1 MPKHH
6 SSTINAARITQLLD
20 QDSLDNPFSDVSSS
34 ESGYFVALLLLMV
47 LLLLLL
53 LLLGITV

>member
-34 ESGYFVALLLLMV
+34 ESGYIVALLLLMV

-53 LLLGITV
+53 GITV